1 MTAPAGITLGVVLDS
16 LGTDLLRPLA
26 LPQGR
31 AVAVGAPTIH
41 DTDAPGTGLTDAIV
55 LVPGRL
61 TADVLEWAAEH
72 HAKAV
77 VMRVGT
83 TDTAALTQAAE
94 RTGVALLE
102 RSAEI
107 SWGQLY
113 TLIDALRAITSPVF
127 EPNRHRSTDLFALAN
142 DIAVRAGGAVAIEDL
157 SMRVL
162 AYSTVPGQ
170 LVDDPRRDG
179 ILGRRV
185 PDHPTHPEEY
195 AAVLRSD
202 TAVWS
207 YEPKEYRPRLAI
219 AIRDGGEALGTI
231 WVLQGDES
239 LAEEAA
245 DVLAEG
251 ARLAAPHLARVS
263 LAADAERRQRAERLG
278 WLLRGLGVTRELA
291 DSFGIRFDAPATV
304 LVIGRFGDP
313 AGHARGVSLDSAAEY
328 VGDLLRMG
336 LSAYRLGAAAG
347 ALDGQAV
354 AVVDTASD
362 APVIQLIIATVLAR
376 ARDTLGGG
384 WRAGIS
390 RTLPGLADI
399 STGLS
404 QARQALKVVCG
415 PFGKAEIGRHD
426 ELAAPIFLR
435 DVYEALRYRPALD
448 AEPLSTVLDHDA
460 RHGTEYEKT
469 LRCWIAGH
477 YDVPRVAEAM
487 TLHPN
492 TLRHRLRRLAELID
506 IDDPDLR
513 LALALQLRLRLPDI
527 GTKEAR

>member
-1 MTAPAGITLGVVLDS
+1 MTTPAGITLGVVLDS
-16 LGTDLLRPLA
+16 LGTEVLRPLA

-31 AVAVGAPTIH
+31 AVAIGAPTIY
-41 DTDAPGTGLTDAIV
+41 DTDAPTTGLTDAIV

-61 TADVLEWAAEH
+61 TADVLEWAAKQ
-72 HAKAV
+72 HAMAV
-77 VMRVGT
+77 VMRAGT

-102 RSAEI
+102 RSTEI

-127 EPNRHRSTDLFALAN
+127 EPNGHRPVDLFALAN

-185 PDHPTHPEEY
+185 PDHPTHTEEY

-231 WVLQGDES
+231 WVLQGDEP
-239 LAEEAA
+239 LAEGATG
-245 DVLAEG
+245 VLAEG

-263 LAADAERRQRAERLG
+263 IAADAERRQRVERLG
-278 WLLRGLGVTRELA
+278 WLLRGLGATRELA
-291 DSFGIRFDAPATV
+291 DSFGMRFDAPATV
-304 LVIGRFGDP
+304 LVIGRSSIP
-313 AGHARGVSLDSAAEY
+313 ADHARGVSLDSAAEH

-362 APVIQLIIATVLAR
+362 APVIQLILATVLAR

-390 RTLPGLADI
+390 RTLTGLADI
-399 STGLS
+399 PTGMS

-426 ELAAPIFLR
+426 ELAASMFLR

-460 RHGTEYEKT
+460 RHGTDYEKT
-469 LRCWIAGH
+469 LRCWIAEH
-477 YDVPRVAEAM
+477 YDVPQAADAL

-527 GTKEAR
+527 STKEAE